1 MPNREHAAVSL
12 SRPPIAAGR
21 ASSASVPTRASL
33 HAAGD
38 ASPVRRRASILAL
51 SGVLMSLAL
60 GGCYE
65 RVIRA
70 TGPAADRQRI
80 SEPYQ
85 QNYEV
90 DEWLFG
96 TKVPD
101 VRKRP

>member
-1 MPNREHAAVSL
+1 MRTPTPADILLTPSMHASHARVVA
-12 SRPPIAAGR
+12 SRGVTSRGVAGHRSAA
-21 ASSASVPTRASL
+21 
-33 HAAGD
+33 AARIG
-38 ASPVRRRASILAL
+38 AALAL
-51 SGVLMSLAL
+51 TAAALAL

-70 TGPAADRQRI
+70 TGPATDRQRI

-85 QNYEV
+85 QNYEI
-90 DEWLFG
+90 DEWIFG

>member
-1 MPNREHAAVSL
+1 MRTHTSDDIRLISPIGANCASAGTLRGISSRGVAGPGKSAAVRIGIVL
-12 SRPPIAAGR
+12 TLTAMG
-21 ASSASVPTRASL
+21 
-33 HAAGD
+33 
-38 ASPVRRRASILAL
+38 LA
-51 SGVLMSLAL
+51 V

-70 TGPAADRQRI
+70 TGPATDRQRI

-85 QNYEV
+85 QNYEI
-90 DEWLFG
+90 DEWIFG